1 MQQNEWNDKETHS
14 QFSQQQGQRRG
25 IRHKSA
31 SKQKRNNQRME
42 EYRQK
47 KGIEVREANR
57 EKIKE
62 ELYAGVEDE
71 FNRLEEAHKS
81 CLQALKMNSID

>member
-1 MQQNEWNDKETHS
+1 MNGMMKKEETHS

-25 IRHKSA
+25 TRHRST
-31 SKQKRNNQRME
+31 SNQKRNDQRME
-42 EYRQK
+42 KYRQK
-47 KGIEVREANR
+47 KGIEVRDANR

-62 ELYAGVEDE
+62 ELFAGVEDE